1 MARLYHYTSG
11 NSLLGIFQSRSLWA
25 TDLRFLNDF
34 EELNRGLD
42 IFEKFSDNLKE
53 NILDSNTDLKHL
65 SQLMKILVGNIRRNA
80 QNTSIHVVSFTK
92 KHDDLSQW
100 LAYCNSEV
108 GYCIEFE
115 SDLFFPDEL
124 IKFDNCIKFSSIEY
138 LDDFSDS
145 TYSSISI
152 NRFKDWLV
160 ESLSGKYENIS
171 EEILIEKFSLKANT
185 LFLKSIFLASSI
197 KPVEFQDESEIRLLY
212 IGKNMESKSDIR
224 NESEVLK
231 NLYSKPNFSEK
242 GFREVADIL
251 VPYQAIPF
259 NIEAV
264 KKVTIGP
271 TSNKK
276 IAERGITEF
285 RDSHNLSFDIFHSKC
300 SLRRM

>member
-42 IFEKFSDNLKE
+42 IFEKFSDTLIKD
-53 NILDSNTDLKHL
+53 ILDSNIDLKHL

-100 LAYCNSEV
+100 LAYCNSGV

-115 SDLFFPDEL
+115 SELFFPDEF
-124 IKFDNCIKFSSIEY
+124 IEFDNCIKISPVEY

-145 TYSSISI
+145 TYSSIAIS
-152 NRFKDWLV
+152 RFKDLLV

-171 EEILIEKFSLKANT
+171 EELFIEKFSLKANI
-185 LFLKSIFLASSI
+185 LIMESMSLASSI
-197 KPVEFQDESEIRLLY
+197 KPVEFHDESEIRLLY
-212 IGKNMESKSDIR
+212 IGKNKESTSDAR
-224 NESEVLK
+224 NENEALTK
-231 NLYSKPNFSEK
+231 LYSKPNLPDK

-251 VPYQAIPF
+251 VPYKAIPF

-264 KKVTIGP
+264 TKVTIGP
-271 TSNKK
+271 TNNKK

-285 RDSHNLSFDIFHSKC
+285 RDSNNLSFDILHSKC